1 MKKQIYLLLLLVLAI
16 GCNTTNAPNNN
27 STTAN
32 SNATI
37 QTTTSPTPQ
46 PYTEKFTKIY
56 KTMTEAEKDSY
67 VAEKSR
73 EIAKRISG
81 NEYAF
86 TADFEKRIKPYVDV
100 FAMRVGS
107 GNTKQWSED
116 LNTIMQRGNE
126 FAPTIN
132 SVFDKHQISR
142 LMGLYLCMIETEF
155 TNVKTENFA
164 GAGGLFFI
172 ISPTAAG
179 YGLKPEERF
188 QPDRAA
194 DFAALYLKDRFK
206 QFDQYSM
213 KETLAIVSYNRS
225 PNRVEKDLKLV
236 LNESNKN
243 CSICALTENSAKLDK
258 WFQTESIKYVPKF
271 FAAAIV
277 GENPQTFNLKT
288 KPLSTL

>member
-1 MKKQIYLLLLLVLAI
+1 MKKQIGLMFLLAFAI
-16 GCNTTNAPNNN
+16 GCNSGNKTNNNSMPNNN
-27 STTAN
+27 PTTQ
-32 SNATI
+32 ATPL
-37 QTTTSPTPQ
+37 PTPQ
-46 PYTEKFTKIY
+46 PYTEKFTKTY
-56 KTMTEAEKDSY
+56 KTMTEEEKISF

-73 EIAKRISG
+73 EIAKRISS

-86 TADFEKRIKPYVDV
+86 TADFEKRIKTFVDG

-107 GNTKQWSED
+107 GNTKLWSED
-116 LNTIMQRGNE
+116 LNIVMQRGNE

-164 GAGGLFFI
+164 DAGGLFFI
-172 ISPTAAG
+172 ISPSAAG
-179 YGLKPEERF
+179 YGLKLEERF

-213 KETLAIVSYNRS
+213 KEVLAIVGYNRS
-225 PNRVEKDLKLV
+225 PTRVEKDLKLV

-243 CSICALTENSAKLDK
+243 CSICALTENAAKLDEY
-258 WFQTESIKYVPKF
+258 FRNETIKYAPKF

-277 GENPQTFNLKT
+277 GENSQAFGLET